1 MNQIKLGGSLNET
14 RILNLSVEDMWN
26 ESTRLMSTASQHAL
40 KNTSNLLNNNRSS
53 LLNNFAIGVDYIGY
67 SENTTLPIHIAAH
80 AYHYWSFFLFLFP
93 LFTIFGNILV
103 VLSVFKEKNLQTC
116 TNYFVVSLA
125 ISDLIVAAAVMPLA
139 VYYEVDIDIINCY

>member
-1 MNQIKLGGSLNET
+1 MNQIKSGGSLDET

-26 ESTRLMSTASQHAL
+26 ESTRLMITASQHVL
-40 KNTSNLLNNNRSS
+40 KNTSSLVNNRSS
-53 LLNNFAIGVDYIGY
+53 FNNAAIGVDYIGY
-67 SENTTLPIHIAAH
+67 SENSTLPMHNAAH

-139 VYYEVDIDIINCY
+139 VYYEVTLLSK